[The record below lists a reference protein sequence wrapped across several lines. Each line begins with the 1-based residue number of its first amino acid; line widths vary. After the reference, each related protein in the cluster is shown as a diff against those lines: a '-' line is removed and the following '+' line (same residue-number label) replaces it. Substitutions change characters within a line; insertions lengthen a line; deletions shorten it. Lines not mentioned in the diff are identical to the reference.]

1 MFWVITEIC
10 SESNLVKRMKIMK
23 TFIKIASKFVSRC
36 VFMRSSSTHSSALLV
51 NTKLVWPSAGGILV
65 TNIRVCLFF
74 NSVKFCD
81 IYLHK
86 AYALFF
92 SMTYFNIRAVLIVI
106 PLMRGLALFLFK
118 PYSVSF
124 ICLFIYRTL

>member
-36 VFMRSSSTHSSALLV
+36 VLLRSSSTHSSALLV

-65 TNIRVCLFF
+65 TCY
-74 NSVKFCD
+74 K
-81 IYLHK
+81 
-86 AYALFF
+86 
-92 SMTYFNIRAVLIVI
+92 
-106 PLMRGLALFLFK
+106 
-118 PYSVSF
+118 YS
-124 ICLFIYRTL
+124 CLFIFQLSQIL

>member
-23 TFIKIASKFVSRC
+23 TFIKIASKFVWRC
-36 VFMRSSSTHSSALLV
+36 VFLRSSSTHSSALLV

-92 SMTYFNIRAVLIVI
+92 SMSYFN
-106 PLMRGLALFLFK
+106 F
-118 PYSVSF
+118 
-124 ICLFIYRTL
+124 